1 MSTNLHLT
9 AKREIFTKS
18 GKSDI
23 QTQTIGLMQT
33 PTSVTYEIL
42 EFKTFEEQLEAYCKW
57 ADEKESQ
64 YEHDGTWMEI
74 YDSEIKSKEEYFTLH
89 EEYWEDYWV
98 KEVVL
103 RDDPKFVEIFESD
116 TVRDEGV
123 IVGSDLFGLYETED
137 EKLVGFRLVFQ
148 KFNSEQ
154 VLDQIRKLKE
164 REYEFEFYAL

>member
-23 QTQTIGLMQT
+23 QTQSIGLMQT

-103 RDDPKFVEIFESD
+103 KDDPKFVEIFE
-116 TVRDEGV
+116 
-123 IVGSDLFGLYETED
+123 SDLFGLYETED

-154 VLDQIRKLKE
+154 VRNQIRKLKE
-164 REYEFEFYAL
+164 QEYEFEFYAL

>member
-1 MSTNLHLT
+1 MSTNLHLI

-23 QTQTIGLMQT
+23 QAQSIGLMQT

-98 KEVVL
+98 KEVIL
-103 RDDPKFVEIFESD
+103 RDDPKFIEIFE
-116 TVRDEGV
+116 
-123 IVGSDLFGLYETED
+123 SDLFGLYETED
-137 EKLVGFRLVFQ
+137 KTLMGFRLVFQ

-154 VLDQIRKLKE
+154 VRNQIRKLKE
-164 REYEFEFYAL
+164 QEYEFEFYAL